1 MHEEDIAMAD
11 PKDMDRRTFMR
22 GAGTLGALGM
32 TGGLGSLLSAC
43 GGSGGSGTTA
53 ATTGAAANADAGT
66 PARGGRAVLATVDK
80 PVNLDAAD
88 GQLYSS
94 IQVYQNIFASLLYV
108 NEKFEYDPGLAA
120 RWEQED
126 EKTWRFDLVDNAVWH
141 NDEPFRPEDV
151 VYTFRRLKQ
160 HPIGSFT
167 AAIDRVEKTG
177 ANQVRMHLKQ
187 PYGAIEPLVAGLV
200 SIMNEKAVKAADP
213 KLNPV
218 GCGPY
223 KMTEWVQDDH
233 VTLQKWDKYFKADKP
248 YLDEIV
254 FRAVGDDSVRLTGLQ
269 TGELNWIQRVPP
281 QRVAELSRSNDL
293 AVSPGRPYNPDMIMF
308 NCSKPPFDDPRVRQA
323 VAWAIDRQEIVNLV
337 WFGTAVPATE
347 ATAKPSPWYTGVD
360 PYKDGPDLDKAQA
373 LLREAGIRGRLQVN
387 FAGQPQVATQIREAQ
402 VIQSQ
407 LKKIGIDLNIQRFE
421 PAQWFQQLATQKYD
435 MTTTYFSATFDPAFI
450 YGIVTRTG
458 GSFNFPAYS
467 DKQTDALIDKF
478 VFENDQAVRK
488 QVYPDLVRR
497 IAEEA
502 PILFLTN
509 EIQQYWTQSNFHGPT
524 PLPTLEIRAEEMWRK
539 S

>member
-1 MHEEDIAMAD
+1 MAEGKDI
-11 PKDMDRRTFMR
+11 DRRTFVR

-32 TGGLGSLLSAC
+32 TGGLGSLLAAC
-43 GGSGGSGTTA
+43 GGDKAGTGTGGAAGTA
-53 ATTGAAANADAGT
+53 AAKNDAGT
-66 PARGGRAVLATVDK
+66 PAPGGRAVLATVDK
-80 PVNLDAAD
+80 PVNMDAAD

-108 NEKFEYDPGLAA
+108 NEKFKFDPGLAA
-120 RWEQED
+120 SWQQD
-126 EKTWRFDLVDNAVWH
+126 DAKTWTFELVDNAVWH
-141 NDEPFRPEDV
+141 NGEPFTADDV
-151 VYTFRRLKQ
+151 AFTMQRLKK

-167 AAIDRVEKTG
+167 AAIDRAQAIGKHK
-177 ANQVRMHLKQ
+177 VRLHLSQ
-187 PYGAIEPLVAGLV
+187 PYGALEPLLAGLV
-200 SIMNEKAVKAADP
+200 SIMNEKAVKSADP
-213 KLNPV
+213 KLKPI

-223 KMTEWVQDDH
+223 RMTEWVQDDH
-233 VTLQKWDKYFKADKP
+233 VTLQKWDKYFKPNKP
-248 YLDEIV
+248 HLDEIV
-254 FRAVGDDSVRLTGLQ
+254 FKAVGDDSVRLTGLQ

-281 QRVAELSRSNDL
+281 QRVAELSKSSEL
-293 AVSPGRPYNPDMIMF
+293 SVSPGRPYNPDLIMF
-308 NCSKPPFDDPRVRQA
+308 NCTKPPFNDVRVRQA
-323 VAWAIDRQEIVNLV
+323 VAWAIDRKEIVNLV

-360 PYKDGPDLDKAQA
+360 PYSSGPDLDKAKA
-373 LLREAGIRGRLQVN
+373 LLQEAGIKGTLRVN

-450 YGIVTRTG
+450 YGIVTRTK
-458 GSFNFPAYS
+458 GSFNFPGYS
-467 DKQTDALIDKF
+467 SKETDAIIDKF
-478 VFENDQAVRK
+478 VNENDQAVRK
-488 QVYPDLVRR
+488 EVYPELVKR

-509 EIQQYWTQSNFHGPT
+509 EIQQYWTKSNFHGPT